1 MIANAQGGPQHPAYE
16 AAATDTPVATA
27 RVVLF
32 GDGTWAAETL
42 RRLALD
48 GHQVVAVVL
57 RTRPSNSALADAA
70 RALGVP
76 TLQFPR
82 ADAPELRAAVV
93 ALAPDVLLSVAFN
106 EILRAPLLQVARRGA
121 LNVHAGRLPQYRGRN
136 VINWAL
142 INGETQLGV
151 TAHLMDE
158 GIDTGDILVQ
168 RLLPVGWTDGYGDV
182 LARVIAVVPEVA
194 AEAVAKMARG
204 DGAGTPQANDQ
215 STYFGGR
222 GPDDEWLDWTATSRL
237 LHNKVRA
244 ITRPGPGARTMLGR
258 TAVTI
263 WRALWEPDWPRY
275 IATPGQVVGRRPD
288 GVLVKTG
295 DSTLLLQEV
304 QLPGSPP
311 GPPPWPV
318 GTRFGLD
325 PTSTLI
331 TLVERV
337 HALEARI
344 P

>member
-1 MIANAQGGPQHPAYE
+1 VTAQARSSHPLHGL
-16 AAATDTPVATA
+16 AASAPEPPVATA

-42 RRLALD
+42 RRLVQD
-48 GHQVVAVVL
+48 GHEVVAVVL
-57 RTRPSNSALADAA
+57 RARPSNASLADVA
-70 RALGVP
+70 REAGVP
-76 TLQFPR
+76 TLQFQK
-82 ADAPELRAAVV
+82 ADTPETREAVA
-93 ALAPDVLLSVAFN
+93 ALAPDILLSVAFN
-106 EILRAPLLQVARRGA
+106 EILRAPMLRTARLGS

-142 INGETQLGV
+142 INGESQIGV

-182 LARVIAVVPEVA
+182 LARVIALVPDVA
-194 AEAVAKMARG
+194 AEAVRMLVRG
-204 DGAGTPQANDQ
+204 EATPLPQVHEQ

-222 GPDDEWLDWTATSRL
+222 GPDDEWLDWSASSRV

-244 ITRPGPGARTMLGR
+244 ITRPGPGARTLLGR
-258 TAVTI
+258 TPIVV
-263 WRALWEPDWPRY
+263 WRARWEPDWPRY
-275 IATPGQVVGRRPD
+275 IATPGQIVGRHPE

-304 QLPGSPP
+304 QMPGQPP

-318 GTRFGLD
+318 GTRLGLD
-325 PTSTLI
+325 PLSTI
-331 TLVERV
+331 VSLVERV
-337 HALEARI
+337 HALEARL